1 MSLSN
6 TLSKEWFF
14 KMQIKFPFDLSKPV
28 MGEASIEINKPI
40 HDVFSYIGEHFFDN
54 YPKWS
59 VDVVEFE
66 PLNGKE
72 VFIGAKAKQ
81 TRKDNGAQVESVFE
95 ITDYQPVIKLIFKGL
110 TEPYKHSYLLE
121 SADQNQLTRL
131 TFRFELLEL
140 EVFMRPF
147 EKLIRSA
154 IEDGAETTVESI
166 KNLIVLEND

>member
-1 MSLSN
+1 
-6 TLSKEWFF
+6 
-14 KMQIKFPFDLSKPV
+14 MQIKFPFDLSKPV
-28 MGEASIEINKPI
+28 VGEASIEINKPV

-59 VDVVEFE
+59 VEVVEFE
-66 PLNGKE
+66 PLDGKE

-81 TRKDNGAQVESVFE
+81 VRKDNGAEVESVFE
-95 ITDYQPVIKLIFKGL
+95 ITDYQPSIKLIFKGL
-110 TEPYKHSYLLE
+110 TEPYQHSYLLE
-121 SADQNQLTRL
+121 SSEQKQPTHL

-154 IEDGAETTVESI
+154 IEEGAENTVENI
-166 KNLIVLEND
+166 KNLIAVEGG